1 MAQKRG
7 PVRSRDVQGLKY
19 LDKLLPL
26 LDELHEETHYPSG
39 GAKPRRTVCSVI
51 VRGRTNCRR

>member
-1 MAQKRG
+1 MAERRE

-26 LDELHEETHYPSG
+26 LDELHEVGCQRVKVGNRRLHYDQ
-39 GAKPRRTVCSVI
+39 GAGK
-51 VRGRTNCRR
+51 RGHSE